1 MFLLLC
7 PMSFGADKLG
17 LAVTDFGHNPKRSR
31 SSEQD
36 GMACKFKVNECLIA
50 EKIEPSGIFFTQ
62 INRSEKRTKRS
73 LTLGVALYE
82 MWMDGP
88 HIR

>member
-36 GMACKFKVNECLIA
+36 GMACKFKVNECLIV
-50 EKIEPSGIFFTQ
+50 EKIELGFFTQ
-62 INRSEKRTKRS
+62 ICTGYLSQLRARLRDWPVRPARAGCYS
-73 LTLGVALYE
+73 
-82 MWMDGP
+82 
-88 HIR
+88 